1 MTESQ
6 KRQEIKRH
14 LEARLEELSQKSAEG
29 MAKVE
34 NCADEVEYA
43 TRMAE
48 HSLHVVLRERES
60 AQVNQIRQA
69 LKRLDSPDF
78 GVCEECGEDIGL
90 ARLKAQPTSRL
101 CVECQAALES
111 RPLAYAC

>member
-6 KRQEIKRH
+6 RQEIKRH
-14 LEARLEELSQKSAEG
+14 LESRLEELSLKSTDG
-29 MAKVE
+29 MDRVE

-48 HSLHVVLRERES
+48 HSLNVMLRERES
-60 AQVNQIRQA
+60 AQVNQIRKA
-69 LKRLDSPDF
+69 LKRLDSLDF
-78 GVCEECGEDIGL
+78 GVCEECGDDIGL

-101 CVECQAALES
+101 CVDCQAALES